1 MRMKY
6 KKEMFVTIIVTLLYI
21 GMIVLNILQFPNILM
36 GVLVGIIFIVC
47 SSIVVLKVEKQMN
60 DNYHKNQKCYENLD
74 LFRYLFSIVIM
85 ILHLRPFLNT
95 SYSLDLF
102 FNNIVG
108 RICVPFFFLVSGYF
122 VAKKE
127 RQNKEYIKKYV
138 KGMLPLYLTW
148 SILYIPII
156 LLYGSSYIPTIISY
170 IQQIPIPI
178 WLLIPLII
186 LFSPVLL
193 LLILLYSG
201 TYYHLWYFPALMLSL
216 LVLRWW
222 KKRWKIQ
229 YLLIISF
236 VLLLFG
242 ATETYYGILPHS
254 FQHILSYYFKF
265 FFTTRNFLFF
275 GLFYVTLGYHI
286 GQKKDLFVP
295 YSFLKLIIC
304 VVLLIG
310 ETLFL
315 QTTERLNSNIILSC
329 FPLTYYFFL
338 CLLYSNRIFQ
348 WRGKYSLRGLSKY
361 YYLIHPGV
369 IYFWLWV
376 LKVIHFESEQNL
388 IYGWINIGIVL
399 ILTHILSIVCL
410 KYQHK
415 LKIPI

>member
-6 KKEMFVTIIVTLLYI
+6 KKEMFVTIIVILLYI

-156 LLYGSSYIPTIISY
+156 LLYGSSYLPTIISY
-170 IQQIPIPI
+170 VQQIPIPI
-178 WLLIPLII
+178 WLLIPLIL

-338 CLLYSNRIFQ
+338 CLLYSNRMFQ

-361 YYLIHPGV
+361 YYLIHPGI

-376 LKVIHFESEQNL
+376 LKVINFESEQKL
-388 IYGWINIGIVL
+388 IYGLINIGIVL
-399 ILTHILSIVCL
+399 VLTHILSIVCL

>member
-6 KKEMFVTIIVTLLYI
+6 KKEMFVTIIVILLYI

-156 LLYGSSYIPTIISY
+156 LLYGSSYLPTIISY
-170 IQQIPIPI
+170 VQQIPIPI
-178 WLLIPLII
+178 WLLIPLIL

-229 YLLIISF
+229 YLLVISF
-236 VLLLFG
+236 VLLLLG

-254 FQHILSYYFKF
+254 FQHLLSYYFKF

-286 GQKKDLFVP
+286 GQKKNPFVP
-295 YSFLKLIIC
+295 YSFLKFIIC

-338 CLLYSNRIFQ
+338 CLLYSNRMFQ

-361 YYLIHPGV
+361 YYLIHPGI

-376 LKVIHFESEQNL
+376 LKVINFESEQKL
-388 IYGWINIGIVL
+388 IYGLINIGIVL
-399 ILTHILSIVCL
+399 VLTHILSIVCL